1 MHSLIGALICFAV
14 FVASFLFTGQAG
26 VYFNLVAF
34 LVVVSGTAG
43 SILLSCGRE
52 AAIEAFRAAR
62 AAYGRPAVSPREI
75 IAAFIRQALRLK
87 RYDCLRLDPDDPTLT
102 PALRGALELIED
114 NYRVSEMRE
123 ILSAE
128 LHQAAARGEARERVF
143 RSMAAYAPAYGVAG
157 SVTGLIA
164 LLLGLGDTAV
174 ILKSIP
180 VALVSTLYGVVAANF
195 FFMPAAEKVRQATE
209 QELVIHA
216 LILEGTLALSRKPN
230 ARRLARRL
238 NSLVDP
244 SERMSEEAALKAA
257 RSLKLGPLELAEDVP
272 AEPVQ
277 SLG

>member
-1 MHSLIGALICFAV
+1 VNILILTLFSLPFLAFIIDLLLGDPQRLPHPVRLIGLWLDQLERLVRRLGLPLRLAGGLCVLVTAGLAYV
-14 FVASFLFTGQAG
+14 SVDFLCGFKYFGMILL
-26 VYFNLVAF
+26 VYFAY
-34 LVVVSGTAG
+34 AG
-43 SILLSCGRE
+43 LALGELLDS
-52 AAIEAFRAAR
+52 AR
-62 AAYGRPAVSPREI
+62 
-75 IAAFIRQALRLK
+75 
-87 RYDCLRLDPDDPTLT
+87 D
-102 PALRGALELIED
+102 ALELIED

-244 SERMSEEAALKAA
+244 AERMSEEAALKAA

-272 AEPVQ
+272 AEPAQ